1 MDFDSVP
8 MGPLPLRRR
17 VSQPDPSSPAPD
29 PGTVS
34 VVIVPRERFSAAPES
49 LARILSVTPAPT
61 RIVYVEGNAPRR
73 IRVALH
79 AVADERVEFV
89 ASDTFLTP
97 NEARNK
103 GFAHVRTEYT
113 VFLDNDV
120 WVGDDWLPPL
130 LCCAR
135 DTGAAIVGPLYLQ
148 GPRSE
153 PEVHM
158 AGGLAHIEE
167 RDGRRFLR
175 HNHRFQGV
183 PLVEVASRIVRT
195 ETEQVEFHGM
205 LVESELLRDLG
216 GLDEGLM
223 CTREHIDL
231 CMSVRARGRS
241 VFLEP
246 ASRLTYTRPPPFA
259 LYDLRYFSLR
269 WSEDWSQ
276 RTLDHFFAKWD
287 LDRSQIPYLITWTKK
302 QRYRFLE
309 PWYSNTTRWLA
320 RRFGEERMVRL
331 LHRTLYP
338 LEGLANR
345 LATRLLGGR
354 EGARSADR
362 RPGP

>member
-1 MDFDSVP
+1 MRQP
-8 MGPLPLRRR
+8 T
-17 VSQPDPSSPAPD
+17 SQTDPSAAVPD
-29 PGTVS
+29 PGMVT

-49 LARILSVTPAPT
+49 LVRILSETPAPT
-61 RIVYVEGNAPRR
+61 NIVYVEGNAPKR
-73 IRVALH
+73 IRAALH

-89 ASDTFLTP
+89 ASDTYLIP
-97 NEARNK
+97 NEARNQ
-103 GFAHVRTEYT
+103 GFARVHTEYT

-135 DTGAAIVGPLYLQ
+135 ETGAAIVGPLYLQ
-148 GPRSE
+148 GSPSA

-167 RDGRRFLR
+167 RDGRRVLR

-183 PLVEVASRIVRT
+183 ALEEVADRIVRT

-205 LVESELLRDLG
+205 LVESQLLRDLG

-231 CMSVRARGRS
+231 CMSVRARGRR

-246 ASRLTYTRPPPFA
+246 ASHLTYTRPPPFA
-259 LYDLRYFSLR
+259 VYDLPYFSLR

-331 LHRTLYP
+331 LNRTLYP
-338 LEGLANR
+338 VEGLANR
-345 LATRLLGGR
+345 LGTRLLGGR
-354 EGARSADR
+354 DAARPADR